1 MQIRIPVQAKPNSM
15 TEKNN
20 DNFDSNSDSRILR
33 SLRKALVNFVMF
45 PSTAWLYTR
54 LFIRYPDLLLRLVRL
69 GCKFLLFYWMNIKFW
84 VQYSVMHV
92 KFWVLYSVKRVKFWV
107 PYSLKWVKYWINS
120 KLATK
125 FEQDAIKIK
134 KISSMDEPLPED
146 IADVLEIS
154 AVLEIREYDLFGLAY
169 YWWFGRPSPE
179 KVLESHFAR
188 YMFNRI
194 VPLWVRQYSRM
205 VLELQE
211 KGSLDREALG
221 VDRLPDATPE
231 SVRAGVR
238 YAVILVTTLC
248 LLVLIAEFAFKY
260 LKLPCFFPPCY

>member
-1 MQIRIPVQAKPNSM
+1 MGQTEPNFVELQVQVSNQSKQNSM
-15 TEKNN
+15 TDKNDN
-20 DNFDSNSDSRILR
+20 NFDSSLNSRIQRVLR
-33 SLRKALVNFVMF
+33 SVLVNIVIL
-45 PSTAWLYTR
+45 PSTAIHYLGRGFLYVCVFVRSPR
-54 LFIRYPDLLLRLVRL
+54 LFLRLLRLVKHAIVIRWLETRL
-69 GCKFLLFYWMNIKFW
+69 WY
-84 VQYSVMHV
+84 Y
-92 KFWVLYSVKRVKFWV
+92 KRLNK
-107 PYSLKWVKYWINS
+107 N
-120 KLATK
+120 
-125 FEQDAIKIK
+125 FEQEKVKLK

-154 AVLEIREYDLFGLAY
+154 AILEIREYDLFGLAY

-179 KVLESHFAR
+179 PVLESHFAK
-188 YMFNRI
+188 YMFNQV

>member
-1 MQIRIPVQAKPNSM
+1 M
-15 TEKNN
+15 TEKNG

-33 SLRKALVNFVMF
+33 SLRKALVNFVTF

-54 LFIRYPDLLLRLVRL
+54 VFIRNPYLFLRLGRL
-69 GCKFLLFYWMNIKFW
+69 GCRFLLYYWMN
-84 VQYSVMHV
+84 
-92 KFWVLYSVKRVKFWV
+92 VKFWV
-107 PYSLKWVKYWINS
+107 PYSLKWVKYWLYS
-120 KLATK
+120 KLANK
-125 FEQDAIKIK
+125 LEQDEIKLK

-154 AVLEIREYDLFGLAY
+154 AILEIREYDLFGLAY

-211 KGSLDREALG
+211 KGNLDREALG

-238 YAVILVTTLC
+238 YAVILVSTLC

>member
-1 MQIRIPVQAKPNSM
+1 M
-15 TEKNN
+15 TEKNDN
-20 DNFDSNSDSRILR
+20 NFDSNSDSRIQRVLR
-33 SLRKALVNFVMF
+33 NVLVNIVIL
-45 PSTAWLYTR
+45 PSTVIYYLGRGFLYVCVFVTSPRLLLGLLRMVRHAIVMRWLETRIWYYKRRNKNIEQEYTR
-54 LFIRYPDLLLRLVRL
+54 F
-69 GCKFLLFYWMNIKFW
+69 
-84 VQYSVMHV
+84 
-92 KFWVLYSVKRVKFWV
+92 
-107 PYSLKWVKYWINS
+107 
-120 KLATK
+120 
-125 FEQDAIKIK
+125 K

-154 AVLEIREYDLFGLAY
+154 AILEIREYDLFGLAY
-169 YWWFGRPSPE
+169 YWWFGKPSPE

-188 YMFNRI
+188 YMFKKI

>member
-1 MQIRIPVQAKPNSM
+1 M
-15 TEKNN
+15 TEKND
-20 DNFDSNSDSRILR
+20 DNFDSNSGPRIQR
-33 SLRKALVNFVMF
+33 SLRKALVNFVTF
-45 PSTAWLYTR
+45 TSTAWLYTR
-54 LFIRYPDLLLRLVRL
+54 VFIRYPHLFLRLGRL
-69 GCKFLLFYWMNIKFW
+69 GCRYVWYYWM
-84 VQYSVMHV
+84 
-92 KFWVLYSVKRVKFWV
+92 RVRFWV
-107 PYSLKWVKYWINS
+107 PYSLKWVKYWFYS
-120 KLATK
+120 KLATNI
-125 FEQDAIKIK
+125 EQNNIKLK

-169 YWWFGRPSPE
+169 YWWFGKPSPE

>member
-1 MQIRIPVQAKPNSM
+1 MS
-15 TEKNN
+15 EKN
-20 DNFDSNSDSRILR
+20 DNNPESNSKPPIQRRLR
-33 SLRKALVNFVMF
+33 NALDKFLNF
-45 PSTAWLYTR
+45 PYTAFLYLCLFTTR
-54 LFIRYPDLLLRLVRL
+54 PYLLVRL
-69 GCKFLLFYWMNIKFW
+69 AQLGKSYI
-84 VQYSVMHV
+84 
-92 KFWVLYSVKRVKFWV
+92 
-107 PYSLKWVKYWINS
+107 
-120 KLATK
+120 KLAWMEVKLWYYTK
-125 FEQDAIKIK
+125 LVAKMEEDDTKLK
-134 KISSMDEPLPED
+134 KLSSMDEPLPED

-154 AVLEIREYDLFGLAY
+154 AILEIREYDLFGLAY

-188 YMFNRI
+188 YMFNQI

-205 VLELQE
+205 VLELRE

-248 LLVLIAEFAFKY
+248 ILVLIAEFAFKY